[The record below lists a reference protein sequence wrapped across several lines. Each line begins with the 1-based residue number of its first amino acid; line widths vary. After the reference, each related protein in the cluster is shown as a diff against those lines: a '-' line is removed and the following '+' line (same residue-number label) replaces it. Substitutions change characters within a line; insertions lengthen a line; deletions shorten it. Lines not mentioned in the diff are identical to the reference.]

1 MFFNNLGYFWQKRIL
16 SFSLPLS
23 SRSQPSPPH
32 MLNHLKV
39 KFWRFLYI
47 FPHSDVS
54 SRTPHFVGRSC
65 CTAVNREDAMR
76 RPLVLRL
83 GEKMVT
89 HRFHVPLQGV
99 NGHKCSQLCVC
110 LRRLIIINVVAP
122 PPAALPAHQNWCV
135 LCHVSSQNESD
146 RLFGHSHV
154 HTHQIQAQQHTHMH
168 TRSKYNVNMSSIFVW

>member
-1 MFFNNLGYFWQKRIL
+1 
-16 SFSLPLS
+16 
-23 SRSQPSPPH
+23 

-54 SRTPHFVGRSC
+54 SRTQHFVGRSC
-65 CTAVNREDAMR
+65 CTAVNREDALR

-122 PPAALPAHQNWCV
+122 PPSSFTRSPELVCSLSRFLSERVRQAVWSFTCAHTPDTGAATHTYAHK
-135 LCHVSSQNESD
+135 E
-146 RLFGHSHV
+146 
-154 HTHQIQAQQHTHMH
+154 QIQCQYVINFCLVNRDLNCLHISFRQFSRVKGQPS
-168 TRSKYNVNMSSIFVW
+168 RSVST